1 MTGKIW
7 RMPCVREGEGA
18 MPSVGRWERDRER
31 RKNKMKFDTLF
42 LFVGAKQKRFANVCW
57 HLYWCFVGYEINT
70 RAHTHTQTSGCL
82 LLPVDFPIILR
93 VFYSECQDQHERPW
107 SGWPYH
113 PLGALCPQTNRLR
126 HLQDPSG
133 LRPTH
138 PFSTCTSTI
147 SLWARANLSKYR
159 KLVYPEKFAIFP
171 LQKFFEFI
179 TSLFNRTYF
188 SQTIERTGPK
198 FEEI

>member
-1 MTGKIW
+1 
-7 RMPCVREGEGA
+7 

-57 HLYWCFVGYEINT
+57 HLYWCFVSYEIST
-70 RAHTHTQTSGCL
+70 RAHTQTSGCL

-113 PLGALCPQTNRLR
+113 PLGALCPKQIDCDIYRT
-126 HLQDPSG
+126 PVAFG
-133 LRPTH
+133 PPTH
-138 PFSTCTSTI
+138 FRLAPP
-147 SLWARANLSKYR
+147 R
-159 KLVYPEKFAIFP
+159 FP
-171 LQKFFEFI
+171 CAPG
-179 TSLFNRTYF
+179 
-188 SQTIERTGPK
+188 QT
-198 FEEI
+198 